1 MVSKKREERLKRFWE
16 IGYLLCA
23 SVLSLWCVARFI
35 PQKLPQFSRVEKSKR
50 VELIFVGDVMVH
62 SPQLTV
68 AKRGNDY
75 DFKDLFKYVKPIFEA
90 ADYVVAN
97 LETTLTT
104 TPPYTG
110 YPCFKSPASLADALA
125 DAGVDVAVTANNH
138 SLDGGENGVESTL
151 EILRK
156 SGISAIGTTVE
167 SALRME
173 INGVKFAILAYTYG
187 TNGIPLPEGVVVH
200 KIDTLQMRRDVERCA
215 DVDCRIAF
223 LHWGAEY
230 SRRQNGEQK
239 ALAEFLHRVGCQV
252 VIGSHPHVVQGVECN
267 QNEVTVY
274 SLGNF
279 VSNQRMRH
287 SDGGIMAKV
296 VVEKG
301 DDGCQFWLDI
311 LPVWVRRWDYA
322 VIPQTVA
329 SSIKMSAEDRDA
341 SNLFFEDTKS
351 LFMKR

>member
-1 MVSKKREERLKRFWE
+1 MKKFGAIL
-16 IGYLLCA
+16 YLLCA

-35 PQKLPQFSRVEKSKR
+35 GPELPTFAMTEPPKR
-50 VELIFVGDVMVH
+50 VELLFVGDVMVH

-68 AKRGNDY
+68 AKQDNNY
-75 DFKDLFKYVKPIFEA
+75 DFKGSFKYVKPIFEA
-90 ADYVVAN
+90 ADCVIAN

-104 TPPYTG
+104 TPPYSG

-125 DAGVDVAVTANNH
+125 DTGVDIAVTANNH
-138 SLDGGENGVESTL
+138 SLDGGKNGVKNTL
-151 EILRK
+151 EILRNR
-156 SGISAIGTTVE
+156 GILAVGTTVE

-173 INGVKFAILAYTYG
+173 INGVKFALLAYTYG
-187 TNGIPLPEGVVVH
+187 TNGIPIPEGVTVH
-200 KIDTLQMRRDVERCA
+200 KIDTLQMHRDLEKCA
-215 DVDCRIAF
+215 DVDCRIVF

-230 SRRQNGEQK
+230 SRRANREQRE
-239 ALAEFLHRVGCQV
+239 LANFLHRAGCQV
-252 VIGSHPHVVQGVECN
+252 VVGSHPHTIQGAECS

-279 VSNQRMRH
+279 VSNQRMRY

-301 DDGCQFWLDI
+301 DGACQFWLDI

-322 VIPQTVA
+322 VIPQSVA
-329 SSIKMSAEDRDA
+329 NSVRMSAEDRDA
-341 SNLFFEDTKS
+341 CNLFFEDTRT
-351 LFMKR
+351 LFTKR